1 MKQLFYFILLVAGI
15 ASVHS
20 CKDLTD
26 EEGNPLIDLNQNT
39 GFNGP
44 RALFREITD
53 SDTIAEYRY
62 NGLLLSNVIT
72 DKYSVANVMWS
83 GDKISQISFNG
94 HLDNDGDGNLDADSI
109 VYTQLFT
116 YGNLGRLT
124 IISENRSTFKRGLP
138 VPPSTTPG
146 PYALSSKV
154 KVLYDLAYSS
164 TTGKL
169 DIINMKNGPDV
180 IGAPFEYK
188 DYSKSWYTYLGD
200 NVSKVERHYGK
211 INAGVNGTPIEKY
224 GYEFLNYDSQIN
236 PYTLL
241 PFAFKVS
248 TLLATDYGDIKSF
261 DLSPNSPK
269 RVSVTDLTLPIP
281 SPQIFSTDYRYDVQT
296 YMVKGFGVNYI
307 YKPM

>member
-1 MKQLFYFILLVAGI
+1 MKRLFYFILLVAGI

-26 EEGNPLIDLNQNT
+26 EEGNPLIDLNESS

-53 SDTIAEYRY
+53 SDTIAEYQY
-62 NGLLLSNVIT
+62 NGLLLTKVIT

-83 GDKISQISFNG
+83 GDKISQIDFKG
-94 HLDNDGDGNLDADSI
+94 HLDNDGDGDLDEDSI

-138 VPPSTTPG
+138 IPPSTTPG
-146 PYALSSKV
+146 PYALNSKV
-154 KVLYDLAYSS
+154 KILYDLNYSS

-169 DIINMKNGPDV
+169 DIINMKSGADV
-180 IGAPFEYK
+180 IGVPFVYQ

-211 INAGVNGTPIEKY
+211 INAGVNGPATERY
-224 GYEFLNYDSQIN
+224 AFEFLNYDSQIN

-248 TLLATDYGDIKSF
+248 TVLAVKNGDKKSF
-261 DLSPNSPK
+261 VFSPNNPK
-269 RVSVTDLTLPIP
+269 RIAITDLVPPIP
-281 SPQIFSTDYRYDVQT
+281 TPVIFSTSYRYDAQT
-296 YMVKGFGVNYI
+296 YMTQGFAVNYI

>member
-15 ASVHS
+15 SSVHS

-26 EEGNPLIDLNQNT
+26 EEGNPLIDLNPNT
-39 GFNGP
+39 GLNGP

-53 SDTIAEYRY
+53 SDTIAEYHY
-62 NGLLLSNVIT
+62 NGLLLSRVIT
-72 DKYSVANVMWS
+72 DKNSVANVMWS
-83 GDKISQISFNG
+83 GDKISQINFNG
-94 HLDNDGDGNLDADSI
+94 HLDNDGDGLLDDDSI
-109 VYTQLFT
+109 VYTRLFT

-124 IISENRSTFKRGLP
+124 IISENRSKFTRTPAAPG
-138 VPPSTTPG
+138 VPAG
-146 PYALSSKV
+146 PYTLDAKTKS
-154 KVLYDLAYSS
+154 LYDLAYS
-164 TTGKL
+164 TATGKL
-169 DIINMKNGPDV
+169 DVINMKNGPDAAGV
-180 IGAPFEYK
+180 PFEYK

-200 NVSKVERHYGK
+200 NVSKVERHYG
-211 INAGVNGTPIEKY
+211 IITAGVNGTPIEKY
-224 GYEFLNYDSQIN
+224 AYEFLNYDSQIN

-248 TLLATDYGDIKSF
+248 NLLATDYGDNKSF

-269 RVSVTDLTLPIP
+269 RVSITDLMPPIP
-281 SPQIFSTDYRYDVQT
+281 VAQIFSTDYRYDVQT

>member
-15 ASVHS
+15 SSIHS
-20 CKDLTD
+20 CKDMVD
-26 EEGNPLIDLNQNT
+26 EEGNPLIDLNQSS

-62 NGLLLSNVIT
+62 NGLLLSSVIT
-72 DKYSVANVMWS
+72 DKNSVANIMWS
-83 GDKISQISFNG
+83 GDKISQINFNG
-94 HLDNDGDGNLDADSI
+94 HLDNDGDGDLDEDST

-124 IISENRSTFKRGLP
+124 IISENRSTFKKGAP

-146 PYALSSKV
+146 PYALDSKV
-154 KVLYDLAYSS
+154 KVLYDLSYSS

-169 DIINMKNGPDV
+169 DVINMKNGTDLV
-180 IGAPFEYK
+180 GIPFEYK
-188 DYSKSWYTYLGD
+188 DYSKTTYTYLGD
-200 NVSKVERHYGK
+200 NVSKAERHYGT
-211 INAGVNGTPIEKY
+211 ITAGVNDTPTEKY

-241 PFAFKVS
+241 PFAYKVS
-248 TLLATDYGDIKSF
+248 TILATDYNDDISSM
-261 DLSPNSPK
+261 LSPNSPK
-269 RVSVTDLTLPIP
+269 RVSITDLTQPIP
-281 SPQIFSTDYRYDVQT
+281 TPAIFSTDYRYDAQT
-296 YMVKGFGVNYI
+296 YMIKGFGVNYI
-307 YKPM
+307 YKPL

>member
-1 MKQLFYFILLVAGI
+1 MKQLFYFILLIAGI
-15 ASVHS
+15 SSIHS
-20 CKDLTD
+20 CKDMVD
-26 EEGNPLIDLNQNT
+26 EEGNPLIDLNQSS

-62 NGLLLSNVIT
+62 NGLLLSSVIT

-83 GDKISQISFNG
+83 GDKISQIDFKG
-94 HLDNDGDGNLDADSI
+94 HLDNDGDGDLDADSI

-124 IISENRSTFKRGLP
+124 IISENRSTFKRAAP

-146 PYALSSKV
+146 PYALDSKV
-154 KVLYDLAYSS
+154 KVLYDLTYSS

-169 DIINMKNGPDV
+169 DVINMKNGPDA
-180 IGAPFEYK
+180 IGIPFEYK
-188 DYSKSWYTYLGD
+188 DYSKTTYTYLGD
-200 NVSKVERHYGK
+200 NVSKAERHYGK
-211 INAGVNGTPIEKY
+211 INAGINGPAIEKY
-224 GYEFLNYDSQIN
+224 AYEFLNYDSQIN

-241 PFAFKVS
+241 PFAYKVS
-248 TLLATDYGDIKSF
+248 TILATDYNDDASSM
-261 DLSPNSPK
+261 LSPNSPK
-269 RVSVTDLTLPIP
+269 RISITDLTQPIP
-281 SPQIFSTDYRYDVQT
+281 TPAIFSTDYRYDAQT
-296 YMVKGFGVNYI
+296 YMIRGFGVNYI

>member
-1 MKQLFYFILLVAGI
+1 MKRLFYFILLIAGI
-15 ASVHS
+15 SSIHS
-20 CKDLTD
+20 CKDMVN
-26 EEGNPLIDLNQNT
+26 EEGDPLIDLNQSS

-62 NGLLLSNVIT
+62 NGLLLSRVIT
-72 DKYSVANVMWS
+72 DKYSAANVMWS
-83 GDKISQISFNG
+83 GDKISQIDFKG
-94 HLDNDGDGNLDADSI
+94 HLDNDGDGILDDDSI

-124 IISENRSTFKRGLP
+124 IISENRSKFTRTPGAP
-138 VPPSTTPG
+138 GVPPG
-146 PYALSSKV
+146 PYTLNAKTKSI
-154 KVLYDLAYSS
+154 YDLVYSA

-169 DIINMKNGPDV
+169 DVINMKNGPDAV
-180 IGAPFEYK
+180 GVPFEYK

-211 INAGVNGTPIEKY
+211 INAGVNGTPIEKF

-241 PFAFKVS
+241 PFAYKVS
-248 TLLATDYGDIKSF
+248 TLLATDYEDNRSF
-261 DLSPNSPK
+261 ILSPNSPK
-269 RVSVTDLTLPIP
+269 RVSITDLMQVIP
-281 SPQIFSTDYRYDVQT
+281 TAVIFSTDYRYDLQT
-296 YMVKGFGVNYI
+296 YMIKGFGVNYI